1 MILAITII
9 SHVLNE
15 PPTYSNN
22 YKNNNYY
29 YYYYYSISSKVM
41 QFQMNNLPV
50 VGVLHN
56 LIVHADD
63 AMKPLKCM
71 SASF

>member
-22 YKNNNYY
+22 NNYNN
-29 YYYYYSISSKVM
+29 YYSISSKVM
-41 QFQMNNLPV
+41 QFQMNSLCV

-56 LIVHADD
+56 LIAHADD

-71 SASF
+71 CASF